1 MNRRNVLVTILFLTI
16 FVSAVVVGFGRN
28 NENSENQKKENS
40 VVSNLV
46 SCLAEAG
53 MVIYGSRTCPACAAL
68 ADSFGG
74 YEKIEEIYVECTE
87 EQERCG
93 LEMQTNY
100 VPEIQIKGEVY
111 NGPRDPDSLA
121 EVTNCK

>member
-1 MNRRNVLVTILFLTI
+1 MIVGLLIGSLSLMFIFGFL
-16 FVSAVVVGFGRN
+16 AKN
-28 NENSENQKKENS
+28 NGGSGNSN
-40 VVSNLV
+40 NLV

-53 MVIYGSRTCPACAAL
+53 MVIYGSRTCPACTAL

-74 YEKIEEIYVECTE
+74 YEKIKEIYVECTE

-111 NGPRDPDSLA
+111 NDPRDLESLA